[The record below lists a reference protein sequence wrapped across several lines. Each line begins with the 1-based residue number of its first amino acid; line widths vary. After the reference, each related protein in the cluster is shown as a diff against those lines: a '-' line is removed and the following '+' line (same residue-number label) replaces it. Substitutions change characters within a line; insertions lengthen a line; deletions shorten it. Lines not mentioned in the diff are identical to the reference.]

1 MRRKVTL
8 IVGILLVIGG
18 ISLLSYRLYYSR
30 EVNSL
35 IKKGEDIVEEY
46 DSEFNS
52 EVQDFDS
59 NEGDSKPEKS
69 LVEKLQ
75 EAFSNPDV
83 IGYIYYPEASI
94 SYPIVQGSDNEEYLR
109 KNINGDYSPNGSIFL
124 DSSNSSNFTDVGS
137 VIYGHH
143 MRNGDMFGRLESS
156 YSLGDT
162 FVIYTRTSKLS
173 YRVVSREVLNPEDTI
188 AILCKGN
195 DTSAED
201 FKERLSKYTD
211 ECSFGEDRGKYATLV
226 TCHYEGGNTI
236 RCGITGA
243 LIKEEI

>member
-1 MRRKVTL
+1 MKRKITL
-8 IVGILLVIGG
+8 TIGVILVIAG
-18 ISLLSYRLYYSR
+18 ISLLFYRLYYSG
-30 EVNSL
+30 EVTSL
-35 IKKGEDIVEEY
+35 TKKGEDIISEY
-46 DSEFNS
+46 DSE
-52 EVQDFDS
+52 VQDQDS
-59 NEGDSKPEKS
+59 SVSNSKPEKS

-75 EAFSNPDV
+75 EAFSNQDV

-124 DSSNSSNFTDVGS
+124 DSSSNSNFTDVGS

-188 AILCKGN
+188 AILCRGN
-195 DTSAED
+195 DTSASD

-211 ECSFGEDRGKYATLV
+211 EYSFGEDKGKYVTLV

-236 RCGITGA
+236 RCGVTGA